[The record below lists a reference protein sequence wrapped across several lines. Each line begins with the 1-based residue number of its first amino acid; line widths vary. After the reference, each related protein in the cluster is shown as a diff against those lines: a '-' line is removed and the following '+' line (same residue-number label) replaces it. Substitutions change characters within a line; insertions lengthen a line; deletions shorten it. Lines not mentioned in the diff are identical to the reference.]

1 MPDDETTVPVENEE
15 NTNTEEPETG
25 ETTEPTEPTTG
36 DETGEETEPE
46 HGGEEEHGETI
57 ETVFDLFT
65 AVSAVISQ
73 GLDADYWMEQ
83 EAKQKAAFNTAC
95 GDIFAR
101 LPGVKPEDVSYDQ
114 TNIIYAIAE
123 QAVYLLRHYGEQTTG
138 QQKASESVDGL
149 SISYSSLVSSTDGI
163 LSPRAL
169 AYLEQAKAELKRAK
183 ILGIRFNRG

>member
-1 MPDDETTVPVENEE
+1 MPDDETNVPVENEE
-15 NTNTEEPETG
+15 NTNTETV
-25 ETTEPTEPTTG
+25 
-36 DETGEETEPE
+36 
-46 HGGEEEHGETI
+46 

-65 AVSAVISQ
+65 AVSEVISG
-73 GLDADYWMEQ
+73 GLDAEYWTEQ

-149 SISYSSLVSSTDGI
+149 SIAYSSLVTTNADGI
-163 LSPRAL
+163 ISPRAL
-169 AYLEQAKAELKRAK
+169 AYLQAAIAENRALKAAK
-183 ILGIRFNRG
+183 IRFVRG